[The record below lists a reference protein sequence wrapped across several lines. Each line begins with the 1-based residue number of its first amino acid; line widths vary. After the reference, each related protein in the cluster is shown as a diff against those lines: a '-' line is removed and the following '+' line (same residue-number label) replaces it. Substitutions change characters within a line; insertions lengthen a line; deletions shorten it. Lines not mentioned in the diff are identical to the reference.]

1 MPTTRKPR
9 PPKLHRFDP
18 VSNRPVLRAADIVT
32 AALKLAGATDIDAL
46 IADLRNPESVAATKL
61 KTIQFTEAQLDL
73 IDRYAGHMRLLRN
86 KPTVAIN
93 ECPTCGLVWAATA
106 KQSKCTLTRD
116 CDGIP
121 AKSGTAKRIAL

>member
-9 PPKLHRFDP
+9 PLKLFRYEP
-18 VSNRPVLRAADIVT
+18 VSTRPVLRAADIVT
-32 AALKLAGATDIDAL
+32 AALKLTGTSDIDTL
-46 IADLRNPESVAATKL
+46 IGELREPESVTATKL
-61 KTIQFTEAQLDL
+61 KPIQFTDDQLNL

-93 ECPTCGLVWAATA
+93 ECPTCGMVWAATA

-116 CDGIP
+116 CDGVP
-121 AKSGTAKRIAL
+121 AKSATAKKVPL